1 MSEQKIYNHVI
12 KAKNGNYCHA
22 FEFTSVY
29 DYQCLIDSLIEQLQE
44 DFNDSLTDADFIS
57 FIESASIYYIENKS
71 LTDEQNNAIEQEI
84 INFNFIDYIKEH
96 NQ

>member
-1 MSEQKIYNHVI
+1 MSEYKILNHVI

-29 DYQCLIDSLIEQLQE
+29 EYQCLIDSLIEQLQD
-44 DFNDSLTDADFIS
+44 DFDDSLTNDDFIS

-71 LTDEQNNAIEQEI
+71 LTDEQNYAIEQEI
-84 INFNFIDYIKEH
+84 HNFDFREYIKEQ

>member
-1 MSEQKIYNHVI
+1 MSEHKILDHVI
-12 KAKNGNYCHA
+12 RAKNGNYCHA

-29 DYQCLIDSLIEQLQE
+29 EYQCLIDSLIEQLQG
-44 DFNDSLTDADFIS
+44 DFNDSLSNDDFIS
-57 FIESASIYYIENKS
+57 FIESASVYYIENKS

-84 INFNFIDYIKEH
+84 YAFDYREYIKEQ